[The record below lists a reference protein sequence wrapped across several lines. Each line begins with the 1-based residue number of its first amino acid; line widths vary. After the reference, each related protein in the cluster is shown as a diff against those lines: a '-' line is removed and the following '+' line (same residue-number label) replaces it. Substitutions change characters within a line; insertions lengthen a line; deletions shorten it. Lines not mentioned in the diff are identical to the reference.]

1 MTKAYTDNITNYHQ
15 NFKNKKKSIS
25 TPAYTKRRTTS
36 TFSFKFELNLL
47 SVFNAE
53 FIFSLH
59 SDKSVTN
66 FEDQLAQ
73 DAYGVRKLA
82 LDCYRTTYRSL
93 KDRRFDHFLRL
104 RNIFWALI
112 ILIIEF
118 SEGPWKICYINQIP
132 MNIAN

>member
-1 MTKAYTDNITNYHQ
+1 VALGTRLSESWKGKEWFFGMVKDMTKAYTDNITNYHQ

-53 FIFSLH
+53 FMFSLH

-66 FEDQLAQ
+66 FEDQLTQ
-73 DAYGVRKLA
+73 DVYGVRKLA

-104 RNIFWALI
+104 RNIF
-112 ILIIEF
+112 
-118 SEGPWKICYINQIP
+118 
-132 MNIAN
+132 